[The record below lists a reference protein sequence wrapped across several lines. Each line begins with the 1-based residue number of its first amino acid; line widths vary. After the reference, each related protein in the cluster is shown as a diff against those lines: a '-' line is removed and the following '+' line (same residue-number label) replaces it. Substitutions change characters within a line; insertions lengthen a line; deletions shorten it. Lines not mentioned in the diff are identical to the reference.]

1 MNIGT
6 FTRTSGG
13 FAGEVRAFGLH
24 EPVVLLVPMDPSDAE
39 NAPDYR
45 IRLGDDEGAEAG
57 FAWKEVGEKA
67 GDYVSLKIVG
77 PLFPAGFIRAN
88 LFRAD
93 DEGRLFVLSLNAP
106 QKRDDR
112 S

>member
-1 MNIGT
+1 MNIGI
-6 FTRTSGG
+6 FTQTGDTY
-13 FAGEVRAFGLH
+13 AGEVRAFGLH
-24 EPVVLLVPMDPSDAE
+24 EPVVMLVPLDASDAE

-45 IRLGDDEGAEAG
+45 IRLGSEDGPDTG

-77 PLFPAGFIRAN
+77 PLFPGGFIRAN

-93 DEGRLFVLSLNAP
+93 DAGRGFVLSLNAP
-106 QKRDDR
+106 QKRDER

>member
-13 FAGEVRAFGLH
+13 YTGEVRAFGLH
-24 EPVVLLVPMDPSDAE
+24 EPVVVLVAMEPSDADS
-39 NAPDYR
+39 APDYR
-45 IRLGDDEGAEAG
+45 IRLDGEDGAEAG

-77 PLFPAGFIRAN
+77 PLFPNGFIRAN

-93 DEGRLFVLSLNAP
+93 DAGHAFVLSLNAP
-106 QKRDDR
+106 QKRDEQ